1 MDMKTDADN
10 SNLDITLSDDL
21 FGQFD
26 DLIQSPLN
34 RLMEKAIQ
42 EDKIPIGYT
51 CSYIPRVIMEARQFV
66 PYRVIA
72 PWVASTEI
80 ADTYLPSIMCSYT
93 RSMLE
98 YALNGHYDF
107 LKGWIATPSCQ
118 HMSRFFDNLKHS
130 TKPPFTQM
138 IDLPHKITESAV
150 NWMVDELNEVIGKM
164 SAHFD
169 VTISDQH
176 LNEAI
181 NRHNDL
187 TGILKDIGDSRKTKR
202 PSLTGAEFHKL
213 VMAWQVSPADYFT
226 PLIVNLQ
233 KALAER
239 QIKDDYRAR
248 VILVGGNMD
257 NPDYID
263 LIEGCGALVV
273 ADRICTGSLPG
284 LEPYGEGSDPVQRI
298 AEHAMK
304 KTSCPRMMDD
314 YQNRLKAI
322 VSTFE
327 EYKADGVIIET
338 IKFCDTWGLEAR
350 ELTDSLRDQGVPV
363 LKLEREYRITG
374 QGQLKTRVQAFLE
387 SMGK

>member
-1 MDMKTDADN
+1 MKTDADN
-10 SNLDITLSDDL
+10 PNLDITLSDDL

-34 RLMEKAIQ
+34 RLMAQAIE

-51 CSYIPRVIMEARQFV
+51 CSYIPRVIMETRQFV
-66 PYRVIA
+66 PFRVIV
-72 PWVASTEI
+72 PGVTSTEI

-118 HMSRFFDNLKHS
+118 HMSRFFDNLKHN
-130 TKPPFTQM
+130 TKPPFAHM

-150 NWMVDELNEVIGKM
+150 NWMADELNELIQKL

-169 VTISDQH
+169 VAISDQH

-187 TGILKDIGDSRKTKR
+187 TRLLKGIGDSRKNKT
-202 PSLTGAEFHKL
+202 PCLTGAEFHKL
-213 VMAWQVSPADYFT
+213 IMAWQVSPADYFT

-233 KALAER
+233 KALVER
-239 QIKDDYRAR
+239 KIKDDYRAR

-263 LIEGCGALVV
+263 LIEACGALVV
-273 ADRICTGSLPG
+273 ADRICTGSIPG
-284 LEPYGEGSDPVQRI
+284 LEPYGEGADPVSRI
-298 AEHAMK
+298 AERVMK
-304 KTSCPRMMDD
+304 RTSCPRMMDD
-314 YQNRLKAI
+314 YHNRLKAI
-322 VSTFE
+322 VATFE

-350 ELTDSLRDQGVPV
+350 ELTDSLRDQGIPV